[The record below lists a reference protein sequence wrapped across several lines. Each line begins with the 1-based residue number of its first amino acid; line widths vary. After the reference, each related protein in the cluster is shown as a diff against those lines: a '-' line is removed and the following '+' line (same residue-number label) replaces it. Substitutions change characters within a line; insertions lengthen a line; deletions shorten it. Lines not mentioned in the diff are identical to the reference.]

1 MRQLAARQG
10 PGRPA
15 AARLERG
22 IIVELSAGKAQ
33 RHTGR
38 HNRTLTHAGKVMR
51 EPALVFVVG
60 GSVALLVVFLF
71 LPLGK
76 VLAMPG
82 AGDWLS
88 YFETPRFVRATLNS
102 LFMAAISTASATILG
117 FAFAYAVTYAE
128 VPGSR
133 IFRIIG
139 LLPLMSPPFVTGLA
153 FILLFGRR
161 GLITWTLLGLRP
173 DIYGWKGLWAVQTFA
188 FFPTAYLSISSVL
201 KAAGSNLE
209 FAAVNLGARRWRVFR
224 DVVLP
229 LATPGIAGAAL
240 LVASQ
245 VLADFGNPMLIAGD
259 FTVLATE
266 SYLELI
272 TNWSPARAAV
282 LSAVLLVPALVVF
295 LVQRSIVERRSF
307 VTVTGKPIQGTRTGP
322 APWLKWGLAVFCLAI
337 ALFVLAIYGVILVCA
352 FVKTWGADFTPTAYH
367 FVMAVIHGR
376 ELGNSLML
384 SAAAAAF
391 SALFTVVLAYVVQF
405 KQVPG
410 KALLDFAA
418 VLPSAVPGTVLGI
431 GYVLAFNSG
440 PLAMTGTA
448 FIIITFMV
456 FHYMAVGYRTASGM
470 LKQIDRGIEE
480 ASTNLGAHSLRSF
493 WSVMLPLM
501 KPAFTTGLLYTFIR
515 SMNSVSGP
523 IFLISPTWTLASV
536 SIINL
541 ADHGYWG
548 QASSLGVAVVGS
560 IFVVLGVARFVLGEK
575 VRLFEI

>member
-1 MRQLAARQG
+1 MA
-10 PGRPA
+10 
-15 AARLERG
+15 
-22 IIVELSAGKAQ
+22 VETSISKAQ
-33 RHTGR
+33 QHMGQY
-38 HNRTLTHAGKVMR
+38 NRTLTRAGKIAR
-51 EPALVFVVG
+51 EPALLFAVG
-60 GSVALLVVFLF
+60 GSVVLLALFLF

-82 AGDWLS
+82 LADWLA
-88 YFETPRFVRATLNS
+88 YFETPRFVKATLNS
-102 LFMAAISTASATILG
+102 LFMAVISTASATVLG
-117 FAFAYAVTYAE
+117 FVFAYAVTYVE

-133 IFRIIG
+133 FFRIIG

-201 KAAGSNLE
+201 KAAGSSLE

-224 DVVLP
+224 DIVLP

-240 LVASQ
+240 LVASE

-282 LSAVLLVPALVVF
+282 LSTVLLVPALAVF
-295 LVQRSIVERRSF
+295 LVQRSVVERRSF
-307 VTVTGKPIQGTRTGP
+307 VTVTGKPIQGGRVGP
-322 APWLKWGLAVFCLAI
+322 ALWLKWGLAAFCLVV
-337 ALFVLAIYGVILVCA
+337 ALFVVAIYGVILVCA
-352 FVKTWGADFTPTAYH
+352 FVKTWGADFTLTAYH
-367 FVMAVIHGR
+367 FVMAVVHGK
-376 ELGNSLML
+376 ELVNSVML
-384 SAAAAAF
+384 SAMAAAF

-410 KALLDFAA
+410 KAALDFAA

-431 GYVLAFNSG
+431 GYILAFNSG

-448 FIIITFMV
+448 LIIVTFMV

-523 IFLISPTWTLASV
+523 VFLISPSWKLASV

-560 IFVVLGVARFVLGEK
+560 IFVVLGLARFILGEK
-575 VRLFEI
+575 VRLFEM